1 MLTAADS
8 VLSSHGAAASLD
20 EIARLAGVGNATLY
34 RHFPTRARPIEAVY
48 EQRIGELCDSA
59 RDLSA
64 APDPGAALTT
74 WLRAVAAH
82 VATSRLLREAFLAD
96 HPGPADVEPPQATAW
111 HEALYEAA
119 APLLSRAQDA
129 GAARPD
135 IGIAE
140 LLMFLTAATRT
151 APQSAD
157 RAVELL
163 MEGVL
168 PRSVPAA

>member
-1 MLTAADS
+1 M
-8 VLSSHGAAASLD
+8 
-20 EIARLAGVGNATLY
+20 ARTFQGRVRATGRSRSTTIGSGHAGK
-34 RHFPTRARPIEAVY
+34 F
-48 EQRIGELCDSA
+48 
-59 RDLSA
+59 
-64 APDPGAALTT
+64 AALIGQI
-74 WLRAVAAH
+74 
-82 VATSRLLREAFLAD
+82 LAD
-96 HPGPADVEPPQATAW
+96 LATTGSTTAW

-119 APLLSRAQDA
+119 APLLSRAQDV

-151 APQSAD
+151 SPQSAD